1 MQLVLT
7 WIRQW
12 RGARLLPITM
22 LLPGLL
28 PITGCLSHTR
38 AVEKHR
44 RADVVLS
51 APLDQL
57 LKQVDDQYDAIHSMT
72 ALDVQMSTTTGGN
85 LEGEIKQSLSLS
97 GYIVIGKPDQVRVI
111 LELPLGVGQALD
123 MVSDG
128 KTFKMLIPHKNCV
141 ILGSDTVVNTSQ
153 KGLYSIRPG
162 VILDSMLVRGLPSDQ
177 VVSLTQD
184 IRVVENPKKK
194 KDLIEEPDY
203 DLQFLS
209 RPQGRTA
216 HTMRVLHISRVDLLP
231 YRQDIYDAEGKVV
244 TQAFYSDYQK
254 FGDINFPSK
263 IIVQRPL
270 DELGLTITIGK
281 RTTFNKELPADQFK
295 LDIPDGTAIQNM
307 DDAANAAS
315 TTPCAARATQ
325 STH

>member
-1 MQLVLT
+1 LQLVLNR
-7 WIRQW
+7 IRQW
-12 RGARLLPITM
+12 PGARLAPLAL
-22 LLPGLL
+22 LLPVLL
-28 PITGCLSHTR
+28 PTTGCLSRTR

-51 APLDQL
+51 APLDEL
-57 LKQVDDQYDAIHSMT
+57 LKQVDDHYDAIHSMT
-72 ALDVQMSTTTGGN
+72 AFVEMSTTTGGS
-85 LEGEIKQSLSLS
+85 LQGEVKESIALN
-97 GYIVIGKPDQVRVI
+97 GYIIIGNPDQVRVI
-111 LELPLGVGQALD
+111 LELPLGAGQALD

-128 KTFKMLIPHKNCV
+128 KTFKMLIPHKNCAIV
-141 ILGSDTVVNTSQ
+141 GSDTVVNTTQ
-153 KGLYSIRPG
+153 KGLYSLRPD

-184 IRVVENPKKK
+184 IRVIENPKKK

-216 HTMRVLHISRVDLLP
+216 RTMRVLHISRADLLP
-231 YRQDIYDAEGKVV
+231 YRQDIYDADGKVV

-254 FGDINFPSK
+254 FGAIDFPSK

-281 RTTFNKELPADQFK
+281 RTNFNKELPADQFK
-295 LDIPDGTAIQNM
+295 LEIPEGTAIQNM
-307 DDAANAAS
+307 DDPASAAS

-325 STH
+325 SPH